1 LPQAVPSG
9 PQRPPG
15 GRRDHRQGRGS
26 IRRGADR
33 HRQGAPARAL
43 RSRSG
48 RPPRLGAEGVSESQE
63 QRRRAGRAP
72 HGGFVVKD
80 QELPLPRLSFGRWGL
95 VVMGAA
101 YLIGLILV
109 ANAAFG
115 TSTFFNRQANA
126 PARTGGY
133 DTRIP
138 MVAAVNPDTIAKSIT
153 EATGGS
159 PTIGLPLPVEVVVVP
174 KVAATQPLS

>member
-1 LPQAVPSG
+1 M
-9 PQRPPG
+9 
-15 GRRDHRQGRGS
+15 
-26 IRRGADR
+26 
-33 HRQGAPARAL
+33 
-43 RSRSG
+43 
-48 RPPRLGAEGVSESQE
+48 
-63 QRRRAGRAP
+63 
-72 HGGFVVKD
+72 KD

-95 VVMGAA
+95 VVIGAV

-109 ANAAFG
+109 ANVAFG
-115 TSTFFNRQANA
+115 TSTFFNRHANA

-159 PTIGLPLPVEVVVVP
+159 PTIGLPLPAQAPVVP
-174 KVAATQPLS
+174 QVAATQPLSVRITATTTPTYTAATRVATFSWTDLLSVIPTNLRYPPRAHPQRH